1 MKRHVQSLHN
11 TEQCAQL
18 VQSIATTELVKKVTI
33 LEWDGNVYTIIT
45 NIIFW
50 NRDIS
55 PRVSKITN
63 RASSWSDH

>member
-45 NIIFW
+45 NIIF
-50 NRDIS
+50 
-55 PRVSKITN
+55 
-63 RASSWSDH
+63 